1 MAKDIA
7 SHIGSQT
14 TQEEPTTLT
23 GKFVKKAKQLNAMA
37 KGTFEEKTKTPSID
51 NQEESLVDA
60 QYRLEFALGERLAL
74 DVAYRSISL
83 QQHIIPLLEEDNNLR
98 NYKIVTLDSGHG
110 GIIGNILIPSP
121 HNDAARV
128 YVNFRGTDSHTAA
141 TFHLDLEHCAGEES
155 FHRHLP
161 QIMRQINEAIAEA
174 SGSEEREIELIIS
187 GHSLGSALSQYCLNA
202 AMLFSALHLKTTLE
216 EKQVD
221 SDTQALIGNIQ
232 ENFKQ
237 YLLKQYCFEG
247 KEIAPEDYQYFSKIR
262 TFKINSWGTLGVSKA
277 LENNT
282 NVLADI
288 LKLNGKNIV
297 GRFLGNTLDVV
308 RKLGEGNS
316 LSSCNADVAYLE
328 IEDRSLDLNRSF
340 VAGSIAGIASG
351 MLLGGVPGIIIGGAT
366 AVYNGLRPLHLAH
379 GDCNFGKYGE
389 LLAGKQ
395 YRIFSNETLSG
406 KKKISEISEDKL
418 TVFQKPLLYKAKS
431 VLKQAGNVGSEFK
444 KSATVGIVEV
454 IKAVDRGA
462 GKAARIYCK
471 K

>member
-37 KGTFEEKTKTPSID
+37 KGTFEEKPKTPSID
-51 NQEESLVDA
+51 NQAESLVDA
-60 QYRLEFALGERLAL
+60 QHRLEFALGERLAL
-74 DVAYRSISL
+74 DVAYRPISL

-98 NYKIVTLDSGHG
+98 DYKIVTLDSGHG
-110 GIIGNILIPSP
+110 GIVGNILIPSS
-121 HNDAARV
+121 HNNAARV

-161 QIMRQINEAIAEA
+161 QIMKQINQAIAEA
-174 SGSEEREIELIIS
+174 SGSEEREVELIIS

-202 AMLFSALHLKTTLE
+202 TMLFSALHLKTALE

-221 SDTQALIGNIQ
+221 SDTQELIGNIQ

-237 YLLKQYCFEG
+237 YLLKQYCL
-247 KEIAPEDYQYFSKIR
+247 KRQEIALEDYRYFSRIS
-262 TFKINSWGTLGVSKA
+262 TFKINSWSTIGVSNA
-277 LENNT
+277 VEHST

-288 LKLNGKNIV
+288 LKLNGKNII
-297 GRFLGNTLDVV
+297 GRFLRNTLDIVS
-308 RKLGEGNS
+308 KLGEGNS
-316 LSSCNADVAYLE
+316 LSSCNADVTYLE
-328 IEDRSLDLNRSF
+328 IEDRSLNLNRSAL
-340 VAGSIAGIASG
+340 AGAITGIASG

-389 LLAGKQ
+389 LLVGKQ
-395 YRIFSNETLSG
+395 YRIFSNETLLG
-406 KKKISEISEDKL
+406 KRKIAEISEDKL
-418 TVFQKPLLYKAKS
+418 TVFQKPVLYKAKS
-431 VLKQAGNVGSEFK
+431 LLKQAGNVGSEFK

-454 IKAVDRGA
+454 IKAVDRSVE
-462 GKAARIYCK
+462 KTVRIGCK